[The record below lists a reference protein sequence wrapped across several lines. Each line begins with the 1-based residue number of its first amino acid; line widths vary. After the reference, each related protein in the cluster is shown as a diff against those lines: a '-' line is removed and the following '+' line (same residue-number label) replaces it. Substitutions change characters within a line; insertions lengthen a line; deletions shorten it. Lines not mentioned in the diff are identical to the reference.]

1 MLFLIGTLRDA
12 DIRLIIVIVTAFAL
26 ALIAGLSF
34 HEFSHAL
41 VGDVLGDRL
50 PRAQGRLTLNPAHHL
65 DSIGTLMLLFAPFG
79 WAKPVSVNPRSLRY
93 GPKVGMVL
101 VALAGPISNFVL
113 AGALAAPLKAG
124 VLPYSETIFFQQGS
138 LFISNP
144 SGWGAGNY
152 LAALMFYMVLIN
164 ITLGIFNLIPIPPL
178 DGSRVAQLLPGEVGN
193 FFIKMERDR
202 WGLGILFLL
211 LALPFLTGGQIDL
224 IGGIVG
230 PIQNHFM
237 DLFLNG

>member
-1 MLFLIGTLRDA
+1 MLFLIGSLRDA
-12 DIRLIIVIVTAFAL
+12 DIHLIIVIVTAFAL

-41 VGDVLGDRL
+41 VGDLLGDRL

-65 DSIGTLMLLFAPFG
+65 DSMGTLMLLFAPFG
-79 WAKPVSVNPRSLRY
+79 WAKPVSVNPRNLRG

-124 VLPYSETIFFQQGS
+124 ILPYRETLFFSQGR
-138 LFISNP
+138 LFISDP
-144 SGWGAGNY
+144 SGWGPGNY
-152 LAALMFYMVLIN
+152 LAALLFYTVLIN

-178 DGSRVAQLLPGEVGN
+178 DGSRVAQLLPGAAGD
-193 FFIKMERDR
+193 FFIRMERDR
-202 WGLGILFLL
+202 WGFGILFLL
-211 LALPFLTGGQIDL
+211 IALPFLTGGQIDI
-224 IGGIVG
+224 IGAIVS

-237 DLFLNG
+237 ELFLNG